1 MNIEEVAY
9 KDWSLCTE
17 EERKLQIAILEKCY
31 GIKFGKPDFKYFLK
45 WCKILGTPTVDNE
58 GGLMPFQIL
67 PHTEKLIDTLLTERL
82 ISIMKARQVW
92 VSYTLAAYLLWCTGA
107 KRGSAWLEFSKGEK
121 EAFELLDKSYRLSRY
136 LPPILKFKQHPDSKE
151 EMGFPSRESYI
162 KAMPSTESGGIGF
175 TVSGILSDEH
185 LQHPYAEQNYM
196 HAKPAIE
203 NVRGQYISVFTPDKT
218 KLNGLAFS
226 IWRGA
231 PDNGFVP
238 LFFPYDV
245 IPGRD
250 EDWYDEV
257 KSNLSAEELGG
268 LTPQLYMESNYPR
281 NIVEALRAPQT
292 TLAFETTVLDSMI
305 VEAKG
310 KNKVQS
316 LSVDPLIVNIYHPY
330 NIGEYYIAGTDTS
343 HGVGKDNA
351 VTCIMNVKT
360 QTIVADI
367 ISNKLSPEQLAQ
379 HSVSVLGLYNNPL
392 WFIEDNDW
400 GRVTITV
407 AERLGYKNFGYQDE
421 KKTKIGFHTSEPT
434 RNDLWGAL
442 IPAVNTNQIT
452 IFNENGLKQFYD
464 VIRNVEKNGRIEASS
479 GRHDD
484 YPIAVGIC
492 WLKRNQVRTQKWES
506 KPIETLTFRQSEQS
520 QLEKILGRRL

>member
-1 MNIEEVAY
+1 
-9 KDWSLCTE
+9 
-17 EERKLQIAILEKCY
+17 
-31 GIKFGKPDFKYFLK
+31 
-45 WCKILGTPTVDNE
+45 
-58 GGLMPFQIL
+58 
-67 PHTEKLIDTLLTERL
+67 
-82 ISIMKARQVW
+82 MKSRQVW
-92 VSYTLAAYLLWCTGA
+92 VSYTLAAYILWCTGA
-107 KRGSAWLEFSKGEK
+107 KHGSAWLEFSKGEK
-121 EAFELLDKSYRLSRY
+121 EAFELLGKSYRLYRY
-136 LPPILKFKQHPDSKE
+136 LPPILKFKQKPDSSE
-151 EMGFPSRESYI
+151 EMGYPSRESYI

-226 IWRGA
+226 LWRGA
-231 PDNGFVP
+231 PDNGFTP

-250 EDWYDEV
+250 EEWYAEV
-257 KSNLSAEELGG
+257 KSNLSPEELGG

-281 NIVEALRAPQT
+281 SREEALRAPQT
-292 TLAFETTVLDSMI
+292 TLAFDTTVLDSMMI
-305 VEAKG
+305 EAKG
-310 KNKVQS
+310 KRPVPC
-316 LSVDPLIVNIYHPY
+316 LEVDPLVVNIYIPY

-367 ISNKLSPEQLAQ
+367 ISNKLSPEALAQ
-379 HSVSVLGLYNNPL
+379 HSISVLRLYNNPL

-400 GRVTITV
+400 GRVTISV
-407 AERLGYKNFGYQDE
+407 AQRLEYKNLGYQDE
-421 KKTKIGFHTSEPT
+421 KKTKVGFHTSENT

-442 IPAVNTNQIT
+442 MPAINNHQLT
-452 IFNENGLKQFYD
+452 IFNTEGLKQFSD
-464 VIRNVEKNGRIEASS
+464 VIKNVEKNGRIEAAS

-484 YPIAVGIC
+484 YPMAVGIC
-492 WLKRNQVRTQKWES
+492 WLKRGEVRTQKWDS
-506 KPIETLTFRQSEQS
+506 KPIETLTFKGNKEFDI
-520 QLEKILGRRL
+520 EKILGRR